1 MVVRWDMRY
10 TVISK
15 IVFLRGVGGVV
26 CVFMKIDRAWGVWE
40 RLLFFMLGVD
50 RIFGGLSFRGE
61 IGISVLGKLI
71 GGVFFEKGVA
81 IEGV

>member
-1 MVVRWDMRY
+1 
-10 TVISK
+10 
-15 IVFLRGVGGVV
+15 
-26 CVFMKIDRAWGVWE
+26 
-40 RLLFFMLGVD
+40 MLGVD